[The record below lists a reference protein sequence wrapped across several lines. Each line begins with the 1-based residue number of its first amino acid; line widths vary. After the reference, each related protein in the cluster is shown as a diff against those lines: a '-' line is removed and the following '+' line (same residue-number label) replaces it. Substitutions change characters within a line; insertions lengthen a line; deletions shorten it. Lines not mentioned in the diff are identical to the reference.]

1 MRGRQLTAAVL
12 LGLLQ
17 LVVVVTLALDGPDDD
32 THAAPVSVVA
42 PPVVGTTVVDRVNA
56 LPGRPVD
63 AVALSSRTVA
73 LERVRTGRSV
83 AAIVVDLRRDTDT
96 VYVAGANG
104 TRLNRVVRRQI
115 TAVEA
120 SYGRTVRVRD
130 LVPARS
136 GDGDRRYVYALTG
149 LGLLVGLLSAVV
161 ITWHQGPR
169 APTLARGVRRLLVN
183 TAVAVVAGGV
193 MAAAA
198 AGYYDAPF
206 ALWWLV
212 TGLTVLAGATTML
225 ALESLFGVYG
235 IGVAT
240 TVLVLAA
247 APLATLVHPLL
258 LPEPWASITP
268 WMPHGAALIAGTDV
282 AYFGGEQLLRPVLVL
297 VVWSAISVM
306 TNVVARREL
315 QRDAATTPTTPTAD
329 GSLPTH

>member
-1 MRGRQLTAAVL
+1 MRGRQLTAASL

-17 LVVVVTLALDGPDDD
+17 LIVVATLALAGPDDD
-32 THAAPVSVVA
+32 THAAPVTVVA
-42 PPVVGTTVVDRVNA
+42 PPVVSSTVVDRVNA

-63 AVALSSRTVA
+63 AVALSSRSVA
-73 LERVRTGRSV
+73 LESVRGGRSV
-83 AAIVVDLRRDTDT
+83 AAIVVDLRRETDA

-104 TRLNRVVRRQI
+104 SRLNGVLARQVA
-115 TAVEA
+115 AVEA
-120 SYGRTVRVRD
+120 SYGRTVRVWD

-136 GDGDRRYVYALTG
+136 GDGGHRYVYVLTG
-149 LGLLVGLLSAVV
+149 IGMLVGLLSAVV
-161 ITWHQGPR
+161 ITWHEGPR
-169 APTLARGVRRLLVN
+169 APTLVRGIRRLVVN

-193 MAAAA
+193 MATFA

-212 TGLTVLAGATTML
+212 TALTVLAGATTTL

-247 APLATLVHPLL
+247 APLVTLVHPLL
-258 LPEPWASITP
+258 LPQPWVTVTS
-268 WMPHGAALIAGTDV
+268 WLPHGAALIAGTNV
-282 AYFGGEQLLRPVLVL
+282 AYFNGEQVLRPVLVL
-297 VVWSAISVM
+297 AAWSAISIM

-315 QRDAATTPTTPTAD
+315 RRESTAT
-329 GSLPTH
+329 G